1 MYHISLRIAYS
12 DTSIRKRLSNFYFEQ
27 PHFRADNCSFVYTCP
42 SRRFE
47 LKEWDRVWTERQ
59 ASALSRSEACMMLME
74 FEQGSGYKRVLKSEL
89 RTRQTPAQS
98 QPPCQQKKSAECQ
111 ETKQVTP
118 RENWERWARKQGGIG
133 SVQSCLNSLYG
144 LYCFSPK
151 AAPTCLFQEQQ
162 FYQFNTSNLQRAP
175 CGPYDS

>member
-1 MYHISLRIAYS
+1 MYHILLRIAYS
-12 DTSIRKRLSNFYFEQ
+12 DTSIRKRLSNFYFKQ
-27 PHFRADNCSFVYTCP
+27 PHLRADNCSFVYTCP

-47 LKEWDRVWTERQ
+47 LEEWDRVWRERQ

-74 FEQGSGYKRVLKSEL
+74 FEQGSGYKRVLKREL

-118 RENWERWARKQGGIG
+118 RENRERWARKQGGIG
-133 SVQSCLNSLYG
+133 SVQSGLHSLYG